1 MKLNYGV
8 IGNSCTAALVSDRA
22 SIDWLCMPNFDSP
35 SVFASL
41 LDQEKGG
48 SFGFEVGEEYEVT
61 QAYIP
66 HTNILS
72 TTFTSEEGAFAVV
85 DFMPCYRKDHS
96 DENYNPAEVYR
107 YIRLL
112 SGHPKFAVNYQPR
125 PDYARGKTIYNM
137 TEQYIESMSSS
148 NNKDRQYLYSS
159 LPLQDVLDGVV
170 FELEKDEFFL
180 LASNEKVVKID
191 LEREK
196 MDYCRTLVYWLNWSN
211 MTKKFTHYNDVIE
224 RSFLTL
230 KLLSFYNG
238 AVLAA
243 LTTSL
248 PETPGEMRNWDYR
261 FCWLRDASMTIETH
275 IDLGHTRSAKR
286 FMRFV
291 ESTFVGNHNGF
302 QIMYGIRGERD
313 LVEEHLDHF
322 SGYLKSKPV
331 RIGNAAY
338 HQKQNDSFGY
348 LMNLIY
354 QYFSLIPGSLDDVE
368 NLWDM
373 VKNIMRTVIDDWR
386 KPDKGIWE
394 IRGEAQHFVSSKVM
408 CWVALDRGVRIAS
421 LLEKYDYAK
430 RWREEADK
438 VKDDVWTN
446 GWNEQ
451 LQSFTQAYGSTSL
464 DSSLLLMEHYG
475 FINADDI
482 YFHKTVKAIKKALFH
497 NGLMYRYNVE
507 DDFGQPK
514 SAFTI
519 CTFWLIR
526 ALFVTGE
533 KEEARSLFDELLTY
547 SNHLGLFSEDLDF
560 ETKEQ
565 LGNFP
570 QAYSHLALIN
580 TALLFTEEVK
590 SMHL

>member
-1 MKLNYGV
+1 
-8 IGNSCTAALVSDRA
+8 
-22 SIDWLCMPNFDSP
+22 
-35 SVFASL
+35 
-41 LDQEKGG
+41 
-48 SFGFEVGEEYEVT
+48 
-61 QAYIP
+61 
-66 HTNILS
+66 
-72 TTFTSEEGAFAVV
+72 
-85 DFMPCYRKDHS
+85 
-96 DENYNPAEVYR
+96 
-107 YIRLL
+107 
-112 SGHPKFAVNYQPR
+112 
-125 PDYARGKTIYNM
+125 
-137 TEQYIESMSSS
+137 
-148 NNKDRQYLYSS
+148 
-159 LPLQDVLDGVV
+159 
-170 FELEKDEFFL
+170 
-180 LASNEKVVKID
+180 
-191 LEREK
+191 
-196 MDYCRTLVYWLNWSN
+196 
-211 MTKKFTHYNDVIE
+211 
-224 RSFLTL
+224 
-230 KLLSFYNG
+230 
-238 AVLAA
+238 
-243 LTTSL
+243 
-248 PETPGEMRNWDYR
+248 
-261 FCWLRDASMTIETH
+261 
-275 IDLGHTRSAKR
+275 
-286 FMRFV
+286 
-291 ESTFVGNHNGF
+291 
-302 QIMYGIRGERD
+302 MYGIRGERD
-313 LVEEHLDHF
+313 LVEEHLDQF
-322 SGYLKSKPV
+322 SGYLNSKPV

-438 VKDDVWTN
+438 VKEDVWAN